1 MLSVA
6 LSGNESSPFRTAF
19 NGVDAKVPE
28 LWYRIFSGMCCIVTE
43 LLVPT
48 AFGPGILVV
57 GSEARIWPVRG
68 YVGRFADKMI

>member
-28 LWYRIFSGMCCIVTE
+28 LWYIIFSGMCCIVAE
-43 LLVPT
+43 CLEPADV
-48 AFGPGILVV
+48 GPDSL
-57 GSEARIWPVRG
+57 
-68 YVGRFADKMI
+68 